1 MRRCG
6 RPVRSIRK
14 STPPPS
20 IAIGGS
26 VRLMTR
32 IAPPHVVAPTEQR
45 SRLDVLVEVE
55 QVVRV
60 VAPLCLQQPRVVA
73 AVVLHHSRLVIPGRE
88 VDIAIGLRVRR
99 DRGVVLLDPG
109 GVRPVVGRIWPQPAM
124 TVAKAALRCPNA
136 VASGATS
143 WQAPLI
149 G

>member
-1 MRRCG
+1 MTSRPEIMYPQCGQGQRSSESPARPGRRSAPAG
-6 RPVRSIRK
+6 RRTHATLWPSPVRSIRK

-20 IAIGGS
+20 IAIGSS

-32 IAPPHVVAPTEQR
+32 IAPPNVVAPTEQR

-88 VDIAIGLRVRR
+88 VDIATGLRVRG
-99 DRGVVLLDPG
+99 DRGVV
-109 GVRPVVGRIWPQPAM
+109 
-124 TVAKAALRCPNA
+124 
-136 VASGATS
+136 
-143 WQAPLI
+143 
-149 G
+149 